1 MQDPYPATFQRR
13 HHNISLGAVFFC
25 LHVNNNLSN
34 QTDRVTQLY
43 SDMKN
48 IAMDGYC
55 INPDTT
61 TTFLAILNGWDD
73 RKENI
78 PSFVN
83 NAMYILITVWVSPNT
98 DDKLGSERIQA
109 VFGGKNFAFRTF
121 SPNKKVWSKW
131 EENT

>member
-1 MQDPYPATFQRR
+1 
-13 HHNISLGAVFFC
+13 
-25 LHVNNNLSN
+25 
-34 QTDRVTQLY
+34 
-43 SDMKN
+43 MKN

-73 RKENI
+73 SKENI

>member
-1 MQDPYPATFQRR
+1 
-13 HHNISLGAVFFC
+13 
-25 LHVNNNLSN
+25 
-34 QTDRVTQLY
+34 
-43 SDMKN
+43 
-48 IAMDGYC
+48 MDGYC

-61 TTFLAILNGWDD
+61 TTFLAMLNGWDD

-109 VFGGKNFAFRTF
+109 VFGGKNFALRTF
-121 SPNKKVWSKW
+121 SPNEKVWTKW